1 MNKDDVRRLFPECI
15 EFADKMR
22 DVFGPGV
29 KLTYAEENGLKIGQR
44 ATVDPDRV
52 VKLSEIV
59 LDSRPMDEIIAERDG
74 GKSRGKNERK

>member
-29 KLTYAEENGLKIGQR
+29 KLTYAEENGRTIGHR

-59 LDSRPMDEIIAERDG
+59 LDSRPMDEIIAERDV
-74 GKSRGKNERK
+74 GKSRGKNERE

>member
-1 MNKDDVRRLFPECI
+1 
-15 EFADKMR
+15 MR

-29 KLTYAEENGLKIGQR
+29 KLTYAEENGRKIGQR

-59 LDSRPMDEIIAERDG
+59 LDSRPMEEIIAEHYG
-74 GKSRGKNERK
+74 VKNERK

>member
-1 MNKDDVRRLFPECI
+1 MNKDDVRKSFPKCI

-29 KLTYAEENGLKIGQR
+29 KLTYAEENGRKIGHR

-59 LDSRPMDEIIAERDG
+59 LDSRPMSEIIAERDG
-74 GKSRGKNERK
+74 GKNERK